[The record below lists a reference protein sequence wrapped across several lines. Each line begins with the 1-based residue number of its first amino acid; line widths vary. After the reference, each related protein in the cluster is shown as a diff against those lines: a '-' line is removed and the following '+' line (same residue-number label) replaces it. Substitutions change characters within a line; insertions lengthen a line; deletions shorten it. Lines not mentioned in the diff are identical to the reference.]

1 MAKPLGAKLANFTRD
16 KIFQSIHNN
25 TLIYNTSW
33 EDPAIDRQLLDLGP
47 TSRVLM
53 ITSAGDNAL
62 DYLLDRPGE
71 VHCVDV
77 NSRQNALLELK
88 RAVIKYGEYEDLFRM
103 FGEGHHPGVR
113 KLYKE
118 KLRAHLPEYARKYW
132 DKKIKFFDNEGL
144 KNSFYYCGGA
154 GTVAWLF
161 GLYLRIHK
169 GLNTRIARLLDSKSL
184 EEQMEAYDEIEPIL
198 WNAALR
204 WVLRRHITMAIMGVP
219 RPQRDLIMQ
228 NYPGGLLGFLQDR
241 MRRVFTELPVRS
253 NYFYRVYVKGSY
265 SRECAPEY
273 LRENNFETLKET
285 VDRLHINTTSIAEYL
300 KANPRPYTHFILL
313 DHQDWLANAHPEALR
328 EEWERILENA
338 GEGAQ
343 ILMRSAGP
351 EVDFLPD
358 IALQAVRFH
367 PERTSP
373 LNERCRVGTYWSLH
387 LGTISSPRPASE
399 LS

>member
-1 MAKPLGAKLANFTRD
+1 MGKPLAAKLANFTRD

-33 EDPAIDRQLLDLGP
+33 EDPAIDRQLLNLDSR
-47 TSRVLM
+47 SRVLM

-62 DYLLDRPGE
+62 DYLLDQPGE

-88 RAVIKYGEYEDLFRM
+88 RAVILYGDYEDLFRM
-103 FGEGHHPGVR
+103 FGEGNHPGVR

-118 KLRAHLPEYARKYW
+118 KLRAHLPAYARKYW

-144 KNSFYYCGGA
+144 KKSFYYCGGA
-154 GTVAWLF
+154 GTVAWIF

-169 GLNTRIARLLDSKSL
+169 GLNTRIGGLLDSKSL
-184 EEQMEAYDEIEPIL
+184 EAQMEAYDEIEPIL

-204 WVLRRHITMAIMGVP
+204 WVLRRHITMAIVGVP
-219 RPQRDLIMQ
+219 RAQRDLIVQ

-241 MRRVFTELPVRS
+241 MRRVFTELPVHS
-253 NYFYRVYVKGSY
+253 NYFWRVYVKGSY

-273 LRENNFETLKET
+273 LREENFEKL
-285 VDRLHINTTSIAEYL
+285 RAGMAHLHVTTSTISDYL
-300 KANPRPYTHFILL
+300 RANPKPFTHFILL
-313 DHQDWLANAHPEALR
+313 DHQDWLANNNPEALR
-328 EEWERILENA
+328 EEWELILDNA
-338 GEGAQ
+338 GDGAQ

-351 EVDFLPD
+351 EVDFLPEFAMQ
-358 IALQAVRFH
+358 ALQFH

-373 LNERCRVGTYWSLH
+373 LNDRIRVGTYWSLH
-387 LGTISSPRPASE
+387 LGTIARPAPTGAAG
-399 LS
+399 